1 MKTYNQFI
9 TELNKFEK
17 MVIQK
22 GLKTLQQAKPTKSL
36 VKGLKDA
43 MIKLRNN
50 PTAANISPRR
60 KIENMYKT
68 QGSNINISDKTAEL
82 ASKGMIPKKNI
93 LDTQIRHKAMRGLS
107 KKKSAELDKL
117 GMQVPLYKGRRA
129 KGMGDANRRLNL
141 PANNNMKKVK
151 EPFTNQSIYLS
162 LIHI

>member
-1 MKTYNQFI
+1 MKTYNEFI

-36 VKGLKDA
+36 VKGLKGA

-60 KIENMYKT
+60 KIENMFRT
-68 QGSNINISDKTAEL
+68 QGSNVNIGDKTAEL
-82 ASKGMIPKKNI
+82 AAKGMTPKNI
-93 LDTQIRHKAMRGLS
+93 LDTQTRHKAMRGLS
-107 KKKSAELDKL
+107 KKKSAQLDIL

-129 KGMGDANRRLNL
+129 KGMGDACLLYTSPSPRDRTRSRM
-141 PANNNMKKVK
+141 PSSA
-151 EPFTNQSIYLS
+151 
-162 LIHI
+162 